1 MIDLI
6 LIIFDFPIE
15 ISLIVVRIGA
25 KRSAIN
31 FTKYFKLRRMS
42 FGILSVSIGPK
53 KATEKSN

>member
-25 KRSAIN
+25 KRRAIN
-31 FTKYFKLRRMS
+31 LKKYFKLRRMS
-42 FGILSVSIGPK
+42 LGILSVSIELK
-53 KATEKSN
+53 KATEKSD